1 MNILPNLFKFFIYTI
16 LYSLVST
23 NSMAISSDWSVS
35 ETSKLRLISPYSQN
49 DGKNLLIGLEYE
61 MEPGWKTYWKS
72 PGDGGFAQSVFWQN
86 STNIKNVNIL
96 WPTPIEFEILGL
108 TSLGYQNNIIF
119 PLEIELEDELQN
131 TFLNLHVN
139 FLICKDV
146 CVPGDATV
154 FLEIPFGEKKITDNY
169 FDLERALSLLPEE
182 DLNSSYINEISFK
195 TFSDNQNSIIQLQF
209 ESDKVFYN
217 PKIFLHSPFGL
228 PVVKNSINYFSNNK
242 KITTDFHFDR
252 KLISENK
259 FPLEV
264 IIKDKN
270 HNFLQVLNVQME
282 NQPLNLEINRTYIYY
297 ILISLIA
304 GLILNVMPCVFP
316 VLSIKLMS
324 VFSSDKYNTRVSFIT
339 TAFGIITSF
348 VLLGLIFLFLQ
359 YFNMSIAWGMQ
370 FQNPYFLIFITLV
383 IFLFMMN
390 MFGQFEI
397 ILPAK
402 LNNISILGNSN
413 NKYLKDFFNGFF
425 ATLMATPCSAPFVGT
440 AITAAFTQSYAIGM
454 SIFLFMGVGMSL
466 PYLLIASFPKL
477 MNFLPKP
484 GKWMVYVKYI
494 LGFLLLATVL
504 WLVNIL
510 ANFFNSYY
518 LILLIIFFVVLS
530 YRQKIPFQRNIVTI
544 LVLFTMFSSS
554 SLKLFQQNVIIDNE
568 EDWLNFFDVEV
579 DQLIENDQLV
589 FLDITAD
596 WCATCQF
603 NKLNVLNSA
612 SVIQLF
618 KDNKVSLVR
627 ADWTRPNSKINIFL
641 EKYDRFGIPFNA
653 FYSNNFPEGL
663 LLSELL
669 SEKEI
674 VKVIN
679 KINNE

>member
-72 PGDGGFAQSVFWQN
+72 PGDGGFAQSISWQN

-96 WPTPIEFEILGL
+96 WPTPVEFEILGL
-108 TSLGYQNNIIF
+108 TSLGYQNDIIF

-146 CVPGDATV
+146 CIPGDATV
-154 FLEIPFGEKKITDNY
+154 FLEIPFGEKKLTDNY
-169 FDLERALSLLPEE
+169 FDLEKALSLLPEE
-182 DLNSSYINEISFK
+182 DLNSSYINEISLK

-228 PVVKNSINYFSNNK
+228 PVVKNSINYSSNNK
-242 KITTDFHFDR
+242 KITTDFRFDR

-264 IIKDKN
+264 ILKDKN
-270 HNFLQVLNVQME
+270 HNFVQVLDVQME
-282 NQPLNLEINRTYIYY
+282 DQSLNLEINRTYIYY
-297 ILISLIA
+297 VLISLIA

-339 TAFGIITSF
+339 TALGIITSF

-397 ILPAK
+397 ILPSK
-402 LNNISILGNSN
+402 LNNLSILGNSN

-454 SIFLFMGVGMSL
+454 SIFLFMGIGMSL

-510 ANFFNSYY
+510 SNFFNSYY

-554 SLKLFQQNVIIDNE
+554 SLKLFQQNIIIDNE